1 MEGFL
6 SVKEAT
12 KSYAQGCKA
21 KAATSIGKLFGKAM
35 LAGMMI
41 GMGAAASSVAAH
53 SVANVG
59 LARLTAAVVFPVG
72 LMMVIL
78 LGAELFT
85 GDCLMA
91 LGVAEKHI
99 SVADCIRVLVLVF
112 LGNFAGALI
121 FTALVY
127 CSGQLDYSAGG
138 LGAYTIKVAYGKAT
152 LSFGKAFTSG
162 ILCNILVCAAVL
174 MAICAKDISGKLL
187 VSFFVIMLFVTAG
200 FEHCVANM
208 YYITAG
214 LFCKMN
220 PDYVNKAMELYGYT
234 EAQLS
239 QLSWGSFLIKNLIP
253 VTLGN
258 SWWNLLY
265 RTSAFIFKPRKKIK
279 QVILRVTLNFR
290 VTLFLKIEFIVFDA
304 AVPYFGELQEA
315 AFVCAVSA
323 LKSSYSIHLQQSP
336 VKPFQV

>member
-152 LSFGKAFTSG
+152 LPFGKAFTSG

-239 QLSWGSFLIKNLIP
+239 QLSWGNFLIKNLIP

-258 SWWNLLY
+258 IVGGICCIGLPLLY
-265 RTSAFIFKPRKKIK
+265 LNSEKK
-279 QVILRVTLNFR
+279 
-290 VTLFLKIEFIVFDA
+290 
-304 AVPYFGELQEA
+304 
-315 AFVCAVSA
+315 
-323 LKSSYSIHLQQSP
+323 
-336 VKPFQV
+336 

>member
-21 KAATSIGKLFGKAM
+21 KAATPIGKLFGKAM

-152 LSFGKAFTSG
+152 LPFGKAFTSG

-174 MAICAKDISGKLL
+174 MAICAKDISGKL
-187 VSFFVIMLFVTAG
+187 VEFVVLDFR
-200 FEHCVANM
+200 F
-208 YYITAG
+208 YI
-214 LFCKMN
+214 
-220 PDYVNKAMELYGYT
+220 
-234 EAQLS
+234 
-239 QLSWGSFLIKNLIP
+239 
-253 VTLGN
+253 
-258 SWWNLLY
+258 
-265 RTSAFIFKPRKKIK
+265 
-279 QVILRVTLNFR
+279 
-290 VTLFLKIEFIVFDA
+290 
-304 AVPYFGELQEA
+304 
-315 AFVCAVSA
+315 
-323 LKSSYSIHLQQSP
+323 
-336 VKPFQV
+336 